1 MICSTSPTGSS
12 TCCHPAFLDMRCGV
26 TQPRPPGETPPQPSR
41 CPPRYPLS
49 LLSRVLSCTGSVLS
63 THSCL
68 ATSLTV
74 QASEFYNVV
83 GRCASLGRVQKKQ
96 WTLTPAEGTNQFIT
110 IAYTHTKETR
120 CVCARVCVCDSVC
133 VIVCV

>member
-1 MICSTSPTGSS
+1 MGSHNHVLPEKLHHS
-12 TCCHPAFLDMRCGV
+12 HHVVLPAI
-26 TQPRPPGETPPQPSR
+26 
-41 CPPRYPLS
+41 LS
-49 LLSRVLSCTGSVLS
+49 VLSRVLSCTGSVLS